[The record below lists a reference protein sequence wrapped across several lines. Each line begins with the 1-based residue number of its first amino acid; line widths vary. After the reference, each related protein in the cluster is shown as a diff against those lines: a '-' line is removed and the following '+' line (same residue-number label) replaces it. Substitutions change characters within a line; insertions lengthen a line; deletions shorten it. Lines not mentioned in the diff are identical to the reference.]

1 MFIRRRQRVEKHPA
15 DDPHLGHTWYERID
29 ESKDLYWDL
38 EIRDFQRWADHWLTN
53 TDSSSE
59 DEVGGSPT

>member
-1 MFIRRRQRVEKHPA
+1 
-15 DDPHLGHTWYERID
+15 LGHTWYERID